1 MSVYTCQVSVS
12 AKVYDVALAKFVV
25 IGQTGRAIHV
35 IVFFDVSVSCHVT
48 GHVSGAVRVS

>member
-1 MSVYTCQVSVS
+1 MS